1 VSKRQPV
8 KALALKSMNDPVL
21 LVGRRGFRAGLLLF
35 AFWLAANSVSAAPC
49 SQTSSQRDVWV
60 TQKVD
65 ALIRAA
71 RALYENDKAQKAY
84 ERVVEDISATMKR
97 CRMAEESAFV
107 ARYPEFVEY
116 VKALSISQLSDH
128 ELGFIVPDKV
138 YFAETSKYVAIPE
151 FLLTPQFLRAVSRF
165 ETLPQAKALLREM
178 NAGRSAGD
186 QLLFFSYESRHLG
199 TPDNRN
205 SFRRLLIVVPGNA
218 AQHLPE
224 KWVQFGV
231 PDPRARAT
239 VRNVSVVA
247 AVPGPDQITNV
258 YFKDYYRTYRRGGSI
273 TINGRWELGEGDD
286 NCAQCHKSGILP
298 IFPVS
303 GSVSR
308 DEKPMVEVVNE
319 RFLQYIP
326 ARFDKYLDTTTF
338 GPGLGSTIRDE
349 LHAPVGVG
357 KTIAGNT
364 TACAACHQPNR
375 LGPLNWPMDKTL
387 ISSFVRGG
395 QMPLGSKLQNLER
408 AQLYRKLVQEYFS
421 TDDANPGV
429 LKAWLLGSFS
439 GRHSATSG
447 QVRSAR

>member
-1 VSKRQPV
+1 MNQLARRVSFAGRQ
-8 KALALKSMNDPVL
+8 
-21 LVGRRGFRAGLLLF
+21 GFRAGVLLF
-35 AFWLAANSVSAAPC
+35 SFWLTASSASAAPC
-49 SQTSSQRDVWV
+49 SQTNSQREAWV
-60 TQKVD
+60 SQKVD

-84 ERVVEDISATMKR
+84 ERMVDDISATMKR
-97 CRMAEESAFV
+97 CRMAEDSAFV

-116 VKALSISQLSDH
+116 VQALSIAQLSDH

-138 YFAETSKYVAIPE
+138 YFAETSKYVAIPD
-151 FLLTPQFLRAVSRF
+151 FLLTPRFLRAVSRF
-165 ETLPQAKALLREM
+165 ETLPQAKALLREL
-178 NAGRSAGD
+178 NAGRSAGE

-199 TPDNRN
+199 TPDNQD

-218 AQHLPE
+218 AQQVPE

-273 TINGRWELGEGDD
+273 TIKGRWELGEGDD

-298 IFPVS
+298 IFPVN

-308 DEKPMVEVVNE
+308 DEKPMVDVVNE

-326 ARFDKYLDTTTF
+326 ARFDKYLDTTKF
-338 GPGLGSTIRDE
+338 GPGLGSAIRSE
-349 LHAPVGVG
+349 LHAPVAAG
-357 KTIAGNT
+357 KSIAGNT
-364 TACAACHQPNR
+364 TTCAACHQPDR
-375 LGPLNWPMDKTL
+375 LGPLNWPMDRTL
-387 ISSFVRGG
+387 ISSFVKGG
-395 QMPLGSKLQNLER
+395 QMPLGAKLQNLER
-408 AQLYRKLVQEYFS
+408 AQLYRKLIQEYFS

-429 LKAWLLGSFS
+429 LKTWLLGK
-439 GRHSATSG
+439 R
-447 QVRSAR
+447 R

>member
-1 VSKRQPV
+1 
-8 KALALKSMNDPVL
+8 MNYSVL
-21 LVGRRGFRAGLLLF
+21 FAGRRGLRAGLLLF
-35 AFWLAANSVSAAPC
+35 AFWLVANSASASPC
-49 SQTSSQRDVWV
+49 SQTNSQQDAWV
-60 TQKVD
+60 TQRVD
-65 ALIRAA
+65 TLIRAA
-71 RALYENDKAQKAY
+71 RALYENDKAQKSY
-84 ERVVEDISATMKR
+84 ERVVDDISATMKR
-97 CRMAEESAFV
+97 CRMAEDSAFV

-116 VKALSISQLSDH
+116 AKALSISQLSDH

-138 YFAETSKYVAIPE
+138 YFAETSKYVAIPD
-151 FLLTPQFLRAVSRF
+151 FLLTPRFLRAVSRF

-247 AVPGPDQITNV
+247 AAPAPDQTTNV

-308 DEKPMVEVVNE
+308 DEKPVLETVNE
-319 RFLQYIP
+319 RFLQYLP
-326 ARFDKYLDTTTF
+326 ARFDKYLDTTKF
-338 GPGLGSTIRDE
+338 GPGLGSTMQNE
-349 LHAPVGVG
+349 LHSPVGVG
-357 KTIAGNT
+357 KTMAGNT
-364 TACAACHQPNR
+364 TACAACHRPNR
-375 LGPLNWPMDKTL
+375 LGPLNWPMDRTL
-387 ISSFVRGG
+387 ISSFVKGG

-408 AQLYRKLVQEYFS
+408 AQLYRKLIQEYFS
-421 TDDANPGV
+421 TDDANPGT
-429 LKAWLLGSFS
+429 LKAWLLGK
-439 GRHSATSG
+439 R
-447 QVRSAR
+447 R